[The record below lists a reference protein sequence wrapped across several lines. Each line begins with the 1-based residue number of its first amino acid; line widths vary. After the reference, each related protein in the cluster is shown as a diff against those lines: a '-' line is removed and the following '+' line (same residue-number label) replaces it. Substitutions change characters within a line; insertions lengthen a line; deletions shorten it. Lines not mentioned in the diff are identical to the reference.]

1 MLTIKNTGLMKK
13 IYLAMVVAATLAS
26 CNNDE
31 IVNEA
36 PKTPIT
42 FGNTFVENATRAI
55 DNTYSNTNLFTS
67 FKVYGAV
74 KSSTIQNAQTVN
86 IFKGVDV
93 TSSNGVWSYNDTY
106 KQYWVADCSYEF
118 AAIVDG
124 TVPENGYDANG
135 MPTRIT
141 YDASGKKDL
150 CYAETTAD
158 TGNDAVP
165 TSGVNSEKKVNFT
178 FNHLLS
184 KAQFTAKN
192 TISTNTENIKYTYQ
206 VRNVKITNAYKT
218 ATYTIETSSWGNHA
232 LDESYVVEFGNISNA
247 TSSNDPNNA
256 ISIKGNASA
265 TSHKQMLLIPYNY
278 TSTNLTITFTVDL
291 SLNGTLLHTK
301 DYTKYASVNLEA
313 GKAYNFVIKLGTPG
327 QQINF
332 TVETLTEW
340 NPSTGGTDKPLTDI
354 STSSTPGEGE

>member
-1 MLTIKNTGLMKK
+1 MKK

-55 DNTYSNTNLFTS
+55 DNTYSNENPFTS

-93 TSSNGVWSYNDTY
+93 TSSNGVWSYNETY

-124 TVPENGYDANG
+124 TVPDNGYDANG
-135 MPTRIT
+135 MPISIT
-141 YDASGKKDL
+141 YDASGQKDL
-150 CYAETTAD
+150 CYAETTAG
-158 TGNDAVP
+158 TGYDAVP
-165 TSGVNSEKKVNFT
+165 TSGVNDEKKVNFT

-192 TISTNTENIKYTYQ
+192 TILTNTENIQYTYQ
-206 VRNVKITNAYKT
+206 VKNVKITNAYKN
-218 ATYTIETSSWGNHA
+218 AIYTIDEPSSWGNHA
-232 LDESYVVEFGNISNA
+232 SDKSYVVDFGNISNA
-247 TSSNDPNNA
+247 TSNTAQDNA
-256 ISIKGNASA
+256 ISIEGKASA
-265 TSHKQMLLIPYNY
+265 TSHKQMLLIPYDY
-278 TSTNLTITFTVDL
+278 TSTKLTITFTVDL
-291 SLNGTLLHTK
+291 FLNGTLLHTK

-313 GKAYNFVIKLGTPG
+313 GKAYNFVIELGTPG

-332 TVETLTEW
+332 TVETLTGW
-340 NPSTGGTDKPLTDI
+340 DPPTGGTDTPLTDT
-354 STSSTPGEGE
+354 STPSTPGEGE